1 MDGNHQSAT
10 WGDRGTETLG
20 VGFFFFIIIF
30 YLMNIYVN
38 SPSAQFNLLG
48 NSKQYCYC
56 TGYYKLLGM
65 VATLL
70 FLLLF
75 LQAEMKVF
83 WGKQHPRARA
93 VRAAMQG
100 HDLPSLPLRVSVT

>member
-1 MDGNHQSAT
+1 
-10 WGDRGTETLG
+10 
-20 VGFFFFIIIF
+20 
-30 YLMNIYVN
+30 MNICVN

-56 TGYYKLLGM
+56 TGYCKLSGM
-65 VATLL
+65 VATLF

-83 WGKQHPRARA
+83 
-93 VRAAMQG
+93 
-100 HDLPSLPLRVSVT
+100 